1 MNLGETICRL
11 RTQAGLSQSDLAE
24 ALEVSRQSVSK
35 WETNA
40 SVPDLDRLVRMA
52 DFFHVSLD
60 QLVKG
65 EEGTESLEPP
75 AAPPIPQPAPA
86 ASGGTRARSVGVVLL
101 CCTAVIAV
109 ISVALF
115 GLGGLIFTIPTL
127 VPGLICCFAKKHPG
141 LKAAWTDFLILDAYL
156 SYATGIRAANVLL
169 TFQWTYEMNYMRL
182 AIAWVLFLADAALVI
197 GTAAALRKGG
207 WTGRAG
213 QKAVLILAAALFVLT
228 NLPFN
233 VPHEWYFTHGGLMSA
248 FFLLRGWAK
257 LWSLTMLITALLRY
271 LWTRKH
277 R

>member
-11 RTQAGLSQSDLAE
+11 RTHAGLSQSDLAE

-40 SVPDLDRLVRMA
+40 SVPDLDKLVRMA

-65 EEGTESLEPP
+65 EEQQPEPLADSP
-75 AAPPIPQPAPA
+75 VQQPAPPPA
-86 ASGGTRARSVGVVLL
+86 NQQTRARSVGVVLL
-101 CCTAVIAV
+101 CCTAVIGVIAV
-109 ISVALF
+109 VFF
-115 GLGGLIFTIPTL
+115 GLAGLIFTIPTL
-127 VPGLICCFAKKHPG
+127 VPGLICRFAKKHPG

-156 SYATGIRAANVLL
+156 SFATGIRASTVLL

-182 AIAWVLFLADAALVI
+182 AIGWVLFLANAAVMI
-197 GTAAALRKGG
+197 GTAAALRKDG
-207 WTGRAG
+207 WTGSVR
-213 QKAVLILAAALFVLT
+213 QKLLLILAAAVLVLT
-228 NLPFN
+228 SMPFSI
-233 VPHEWYFTHGGLMSA
+233 PHEWYFTHAGLLSG
-248 FFLLRGWAK
+248 FFLLHGWAK
-257 LWSLTMLITALLRY
+257 LWSLTMLLTSLLRY